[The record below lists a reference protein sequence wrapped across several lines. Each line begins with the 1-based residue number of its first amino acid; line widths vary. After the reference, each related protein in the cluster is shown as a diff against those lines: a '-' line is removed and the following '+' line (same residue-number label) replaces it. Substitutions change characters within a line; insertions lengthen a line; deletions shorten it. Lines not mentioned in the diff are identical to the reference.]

1 MIMRILKIFFILL
14 LWTAQVSAQKV
25 YFSTDTWGFFRGMA
39 VMDLETNNITYLG
52 HSDYILI
59 DPLGMHPNG
68 DLYGNVAGDFF
79 RYNVNEL
86 DTTFLFYYDYNI
98 TGCTGMVFDKN
109 GIGYG
114 GGVVHAAKPGQF
126 GFYKFDIE
134 KKQVDYLGD
143 LGHLLSDMT
152 FRKGKM
158 LGVTESGSIIEVNIK
173 SPISSK
179 LIFYYPTQPD
189 TDLLW
194 HMRSMFTINHSCDS
208 MNTYV
213 SKARDTVDINGIP
226 FSESI
231 VYKVNFQ
238 TKSLEFVTSVQYNLM
253 DAATMGEF
261 LPYECVVSIDLDRDN
276 STGVIDD
283 DYDGE
288 MKCGWQF
295 PIADDD
301 VRIRN
306 DYNEPFDSVDL
317 LAVNPLPDGVNER
330 IIVRV
335 VDNNFILKNI
345 GNNTW
350 RITPQNKVTNN
361 QWETF
366 ISGLDYIN
374 DLQGNSTKGNRI
386 FDTRGYYAYDTSHS
400 ISTLYVRDKA
410 DAGPEQFIDICKDGL
425 PVELKTLLS
434 AGTDLTGWFQPNYT
448 YYDPQINTESSLLYV
463 VNDDGRKCP
472 DSTTINIVLQDS
484 PLILIKDTVVCIF
497 PTEITAS
504 IKGPYDK
511 VVWDDGSNNLKT
523 TIQEAGIYTLSAQN
537 KGCKSTGSV
546 EVSYKSVNTITIAD
560 SIQYCIGS
568 SILLSPTIIGNVD
581 SVRWNTG
588 ITEKNIEVSKEG
600 KYTLSVYSKDCIL
613 TKEIYVI
620 EDPCLKASVY
630 LPNVFSPNNDGIND
644 EFMPD
649 LINADPLELSI
660 FDRWGAKVFLSDGKT
675 GWNGDYKGK
684 IASGGVYTYF
694 FRYNDVINKKE
705 KLVKGD
711 VTLIR

>member
-1 MIMRILKIFFILL
+1 MIKRFLKIFFLL
-14 LWTAQVSAQKV
+14 FFITSQVSAQKV
-25 YFSTDTWGFFRGMA
+25 YFGTDTWGLFRGIA
-39 VMDLETNNITYLG
+39 VMDMETNVITYLG
-52 HSDYILI
+52 DHDYTVLCNS
-59 DPLGMHPNG
+59 LGMG
-68 DLYGNVAGDFF
+68 LDGELYGNMFGDFYK
-79 RYNVNEL
+79 YNL
-86 DTTFLFYYDYNI
+86 ATHDTTFLFSFDRNVASSD
-98 TGCTGMVFDKN
+98 GMVFDKN

-114 GGVVHAAKPGQF
+114 GGVALSTKPGQF
-126 GFYKFDIE
+126 GFFKFDIE
-134 KKQVDYLGD
+134 KKQVNYLGD
-143 LGHLLSDMT
+143 LVHFLADIT

-158 LGVTESGSIIEVNIK
+158 FGVTIHDSIVEINLKNPV
-173 SPISSK
+173 SSRMVMH
-179 LIFYYPTQPD
+179 YPTHN
-189 TDLLW
+189 TDSLW
-194 HMRSMFTINHSCDS
+194 HMTSMFTINYSCDS
-208 MNTYV
+208 LDSYV
-213 SKARDTVDINGIP
+213 AQSRDTIDGMGTP
-226 FSESI
+226 FAESNI
-231 VYKVNFQ
+231 YRVNLT
-238 TKSLEFVTSVQYNLM
+238 TKSFEFVTNVQYSLA

-261 LPYECVVSIDLDRDN
+261 LPYECIISMDLDRDN

-288 MKCGWQF
+288 KKCGWQF

-306 DYNEPFDSVDL
+306 DYNEPFDSVDV

-335 VDNNFILKNI
+335 ADNNFTLKNI

-350 RITPQNKVTNN
+350 RITPEKKVSNT
-361 QWETF
+361 QWETY

-374 DLQGNSTKGNRI
+374 DLQGNSTKGNRV
-386 FDTRGYYAYDTSHS
+386 FDIRGYYAYDTTHS

-410 DAGPEQFIDICKDGL
+410 DAGPEQFIDICKDG
-425 PVELKTLLS
+425 PPIELKTILA

-448 YYDPQINTESSLLYV
+448 YFDPQINSESSLLYV

-504 IKGPYDK
+504 IQGSYDK

-523 TIQEAGIYTLSAQN
+523 AIQEAGIYTINAEN

-560 SIQYCIGS
+560 TIQYCVGS
-568 SILLSPTIIGNVD
+568 YVLISPKITGNVD
-581 SVRWNTG
+581 SLRWNTG

-600 KYTLSVYSKDCIL
+600 KYTLSVYSKDCSL
-613 TKEIYVI
+613 MKEIYVI

-630 LPNVFSPNNDGIND
+630 LPNVFSPNFDGIND
-644 EFMPD
+644 EFKPD
-649 LINADPLELSI
+649 LINEEPLELSI
-660 FDRWGAKVFLSDGKT
+660 FDRWGAKVFSSDGKK

-684 IASGGVYTYF
+684 NSMVGVYTYF
-694 FRYNDVINKKE
+694 FRYSDVISKKE
-705 KLVKGD
+705 KLIKGD
-711 VTLIR
+711 VTLVR